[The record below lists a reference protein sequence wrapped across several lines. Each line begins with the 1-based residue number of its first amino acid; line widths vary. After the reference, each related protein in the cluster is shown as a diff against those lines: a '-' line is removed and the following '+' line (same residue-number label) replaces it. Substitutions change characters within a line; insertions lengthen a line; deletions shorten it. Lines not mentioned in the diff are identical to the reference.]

1 MFLRRFV
8 MLIFLLSWP
17 FYAAHSTD
25 IGPHVGKRA
34 PVFELATTDN
44 KKVKLTDYAGKA
56 VILNFWAS
64 WCGPCRAEM
73 PSLNRLYEDL
83 KDKGLIVLAVSID
96 RSLEATTSLKSEKGL
111 TFTILMDPEKEVY
124 FDDYAVVALPTTFL
138 IDAEGIIR
146 EKFIGEIKWD
156 DPAVRQRIAAYL
168 PSGKKR

>member
-1 MFLRRFV
+1 MFLRHSV
-8 MLIFLLSWP
+8 MLIFLISCS
-17 FYAAHSTD
+17 FHAAHSAD

-44 KKVKLTDYAGKA
+44 KKVKLTDYAGKV

-73 PSLNRLYEDL
+73 PSLNRLYEDF
-83 KDKGLIVLAVSID
+83 KDKGLVVLAVSID
-96 RSLEATTSLKSEKGL
+96 RSVEAVLSLKSEKGL

-124 FDDYAVVALPTTFL
+124 FDDYAVLALPTTFL
-138 IDAEGIIR
+138 IDTDGIIR

-156 DPAVRQRIAAYL
+156 EPAVRRRIAAYL
-168 PSGKKR
+168 PGKKR